1 MSLRPR
7 AGSLAAASP
16 PSLGDFGPKSFTGG
30 PLSPSHA
37 PSSPFLHLASV
48 SARIN
53 SLTVPEKGHFFV
65 SLHLRKDDHI
75 VDSVLRSRT
84 EVSSNSRRIIQFNTN
99 TFTFDARAIPSGR
112 TSSSSVLYNHQ
123 GFLHR
128 STSTLSP
135 SALLGDPASGLELSV
150 LVYQVYPRD
159 DDDQGFSKLCAV
171 GRLPLSSLAQHANVH
186 DKDDNDT
193 PASHSSVETPTGR
206 LTRQASSASNHQTD
220 DSEDESGYST
230 SIPLVHYL
238 DEDDDDLSI
247 RHSDPESAH
256 VTTEETENIEFGRL
270 AISLELRR
278 RVRIAKHA
286 QRRSFT
292 CLMHPRMLFACF
304 GTLNPTLKTKN
315 KHFFEI
321 FTSWP
326 TVLFAQNWRLF
337 PLYEKHPLASSPFER
352 ASQLGF

>member
-1 MSLRPR
+1 M
-7 AGSLAAASP
+7 AAVSP
-16 PSLGDFGPKSFTGG
+16 PSLSEFGSKSYSSG

-84 EVSSNSRRIIQFNTN
+84 EVSSSSRRIIQFNTN
-99 TFTFDARAIPSGR
+99 TFTFDARALPSQR
-112 TSSSSVLYNHQ
+112 TSSSSVLYNHH

-135 SALLGDPASGLELSV
+135 SALTLDPTSGLELTV

-171 GRLPLSSLAQHANVH
+171 GRLPLSSLSQHANVH

-193 PASHSSVETPTGR
+193 PTSHSSLEPPTSR
-206 LTRQASSASNHQTD
+206 LMRQSSSAVNHPTD

-247 RHSDPESAH
+247 SHADPESTHGAP
-256 VTTEETENIEFGRL
+256 EETENIEFGRL

-278 RVRIAKHA
+278 RVRIPFLLKSWSFAFVQVH
-286 QRRSFT
+286 RRLFADYGLAT
-292 CLMHPRMLFACF
+292 RML
-304 GTLNPTLKTKN
+304 KT
-315 KHFFEI
+315 
-321 FTSWP
+321 
-326 TVLFAQNWRLF
+326 
-337 PLYEKHPLASSPFER
+337 
-352 ASQLGF
+352 